1 MLKSVRK
8 SFCVCFLLLSERE
21 TSCFFR
27 WKLYVKP
34 GTDLSGGRRL
44 CNSFVF
50 LHVQPE
56 IMIDNMADRT
66 MNLNARSP

>member
-1 MLKSVRK
+1 M
-8 SFCVCFLLLSERE
+8 
-21 TSCFFR
+21 
-27 WKLYVKP
+27 KP

-44 CNSFVF
+44 CSSFVF